1 MLYENYESPWLND
14 ELRILRDAARK
25 FFEQEFKPHNEAWI
39 AQGKVD
45 RDAWKKAGAAGLL
58 CAEMPVEY
66 GGAGGDYRHETVIM
80 EELLRAGVGGFG
92 NQVHSTIVAPYLRH
106 YGSED
111 QKQRWLP
118 RMARGELVGAIAMT
132 EPNTGSDLQAVRTTA
147 VRDGNHYVLNGNKI
161 WITNADIAHYF
172 TVMATVDRSLGT
184 RGLTAFCLE
193 RDAPGLRV
201 GRRDHKMGL
210 HGTQVAEV
218 FFEDCR
224 VPASALLGREGE
236 GFKLAM
242 RVLDHGRLS
251 VAASA
256 VGAAQR
262 LLEAMVGH
270 ATNREQ
276 FGRPIADNQA
286 IQWMIADSAT
296 EIEAARLLVRDAA
309 EKKDREERI
318 TVECSMAKLYATEMA
333 SRVADRAVQVF
344 GGMGYI
350 RGNIAE
356 RYFRDLRVYR
366 LYEGTSEIQRLV
378 IARRFLNR

>member
-1 MLYENYESPWLND
+1 ME
-14 ELRILRDAARK
+14 ELPEEVRVMRDTIRRFVEEELDPIADQVEEEDRIPDHVVERMREL
-25 FFEQEFKPHNEAWI
+25 
-39 AQGKVD
+39 
-45 RDAWKKAGAAGLL
+45 GLFGMVIP
-58 CAEMPVEY
+58 EEY
-66 GGAGGDYRHETVIM
+66 GGLGLSMLGVTVVM
-80 EELLRAGVGGFG
+80 EELSRANLCFRIMITTNNG
-92 NQVHSTIVAPYLRH
+92 I
-106 YGSED
+106 GSLGLLLAGTEE
-111 QKQRWLP
+111 QKRLHLP
-118 RMARGELVGAIAMT
+118 LMASGARIGCFCLT
-132 EPNTGSDLQAVRTTA
+132 EPEAGSDAAAVRTTA
-147 VRDGNHYVLNGNKI
+147 VRDGDFYVLRGQKI
-161 WITNADIAHYF
+161 WITNADIADYF
-172 TVMATVDRSLGT
+172 TVMATVDRSRGSK
-184 RGLTAFCLE
+184 GLTAFWIE
-193 RDAPGLRV
+193 RDTPGLCV
-201 GRRDHKMGL
+201 GRLEPKMGL

-218 FFEDCR
+218 VLDDCR
-224 VPASALLGREGE
+224 VPASAVLGREGE

-251 VAASA
+251 IAASS
-256 VGAAQR
+256 VGAAER
-262 LLEAMVGH
+262 LLEAMVEH
-270 ATNREQ
+270 ATTREQ

-296 EIEAARLLVRDAA
+296 EIAAARLLVRDAA
-309 EKKDREERI
+309 AKKDRGERI

>member
-1 MLYENYESPWLND
+1 MD
-14 ELRILRDAARK
+14 ELPEEVRVMRDTIRRFVDEELDPIADQVEEEDRIPDHIVERMREL
-25 FFEQEFKPHNEAWI
+25 
-39 AQGKVD
+39 
-45 RDAWKKAGAAGLL
+45 GLFGMVIP
-58 CAEMPVEY
+58 EEY
-66 GGAGGDYRHETVIM
+66 GGLGLSMLGLTAVM
-80 EELLRAGVGGFG
+80 EELSRANLCFRIMITTNNGIGSLGVLLAG
-92 NQVHSTIVAPYLRH
+92 T
-106 YGSED
+106 EE
-111 QKQRWLP
+111 QKKTHLPLMASGQRIGCFCL
-118 RMARGELVGAIAMT
+118 T
-132 EPNTGSDLQAVRTTA
+132 EPEAGSDAAAVRTTA
-147 VRDGNHYVLNGNKI
+147 VRDGDSYLLNGEKI
-161 WITNADIAHYF
+161 WITNADIADYF
-172 TVMATVDRSLGT
+172 TVMASVDRSLGSK
-184 RGLTAFCLE
+184 GLTAFWIE
-193 RDAPGLRV
+193 RDTPGLRV
-201 GRRDHKMGL
+201 GRLEPKMGL

-218 FFEDCR
+218 VFDDCR
-224 VPASALLGREGE
+224 VPASAVLGREGE

-251 VAASA
+251 IAASS
-256 VGAAQR
+256 VGAAER
-262 LLEAMVGH
+262 LLEAMVEH
-270 ATNREQ
+270 ATAREQ

-296 EIEAARLLVRDAA
+296 EIAAARLLVRDAA
-309 EKKDREERI
+309 AKKDRSERI

>member
-1 MLYENYESPWLND
+1 MA
-14 ELRILRDAARK
+14 ELPEELAEEVRVMRDTIRRFVEEELDPIADQVEEEDRI
-25 FFEQEFKPHNEAWI
+25 P
-39 AQGKVD
+39 D
-45 RDAWKKAGAAGLL
+45 RIVERMRELGLFGMVVP
-58 CAEMPVEY
+58 EEY
-66 GGAGGDYRHETVIM
+66 GGLGLSMLGLCAVM
-80 EELLRAGVGGFG
+80 EELSRANLCFRIMITTNNGIGSLGVLLAGTEE
-92 NQVHSTIVAPYLRH
+92 QKKTYLP
-106 YGSED
+106 
-111 QKQRWLP
+111 L
-118 RMARGELVGAIAMT
+118 MASGERIGCFCLT
-132 EPNTGSDLQAVRTTA
+132 EPEAGSDAAAVRTTA
-147 VRDGNHYVLNGNKI
+147 VRDGDSYLLNGEKI
-161 WITNADIAHYF
+161 WITNADIADYF
-172 TVMATVDRSLGT
+172 TVMATVDRSLGSK
-184 RGLTAFCLE
+184 GLTAFWVE

-201 GRRDHKMGL
+201 GRLEPKMGL

-218 FFEDCR
+218 FFDDCR
-224 VPASALLGREGE
+224 VPASAVLGREGE

-242 RVLDHGRLS
+242 KVLDHGRLS
-251 VAASA
+251 IAASS
-256 VGAAQR
+256 VGAAER
-262 LLEAMVGH
+262 LLEAMVDH
-270 ATNREQ
+270 ATTREQ

-296 EIEAARLLVRDAA
+296 ELAAARLLVRDAA
-309 EKKDREERI
+309 GKKDREERI

>member
-1 MLYENYESPWLND
+1 MG
-14 ELRILRDAARK
+14 ELPEDVRVMQDTIRRFVEEELDPIADQVEEEDRIPEHIVERMRELGL
-25 FFEQEFKPHNEAWI
+25 FGMVVPEQ
-39 AQGKVD
+39 
-45 RDAWKKAGAAGLL
+45 
-58 CAEMPVEY
+58 Y
-66 GGAGGDYRHETVIM
+66 GGLGLSMLGLTVVM
-80 EELLRAGVGGFG
+80 EELSRANLCFRIMITTNNGIGSLGVLLAG
-92 NQVHSTIVAPYLRH
+92 T
-106 YGSED
+106 EE
-111 QKQRWLP
+111 QKNACLP
-118 RMARGELVGAIAMT
+118 LMASGERIGCFCLT
-132 EPNTGSDLQAVRTTA
+132 EPEAGSDAAAVHTTA
-147 VRDGNHYVLNGNKI
+147 MRDGDTYLLNGEKI

-172 TVMATVDRSLGT
+172 TVMATVDRSLGSK
-184 RGLTAFCLE
+184 GLTAFCVE
-193 RDAPGLRV
+193 RDTPGLRV
-201 GRRDHKMGL
+201 GRLEPKMGL

-218 FFEDCR
+218 FFDDCR
-224 VPASALLGREGE
+224 VPASAVLGREGE

-242 RVLDHGRLS
+242 KVLDHGRLS
-251 VAASA
+251 IAASS
-256 VGAAQR
+256 VGAAER
-262 LLEAMVGH
+262 LLEAMVDH
-270 ATNREQ
+270 ATTREQ

-296 EIEAARLLVRDAA
+296 EIAAARLLVRDAA

>member
-1 MLYENYESPWLND
+1 MEELPEEVRVMRDTIRRFVD
-14 ELRILRDAARK
+14 EELDPIADQVEEEDRIPDHIVERMREL
-25 FFEQEFKPHNEAWI
+25 
-39 AQGKVD
+39 
-45 RDAWKKAGAAGLL
+45 GLFGMVIP
-58 CAEMPVEY
+58 EEY
-66 GGAGGDYRHETVIM
+66 GGLGLSMLGLTVVM
-80 EELLRAGVGGFG
+80 EELSRANLCFRIMITTNNGIGSLGVLLAGTEE
-92 NQVHSTIVAPYLRH
+92 QKRVH
-106 YGSED
+106 
-111 QKQRWLP
+111 LP
-118 RMARGELVGAIAMT
+118 LMASGERIGCFCLT
-132 EPNTGSDLQAVRTTA
+132 EPEAGSDAAAVRTTA
-147 VRDGNHYVLNGNKI
+147 VRDGDFYVLSGQKI
-161 WITNADIAHYF
+161 WITNADIADYF
-172 TVMATVDRSLGT
+172 TVMATVDRSRGSK
-184 RGLTAFCLE
+184 GLTAFWIE
-193 RDAPGLRV
+193 RDTPGLRV
-201 GRRDHKMGL
+201 GRLEPKMGL

-218 FFEDCR
+218 VFDDCR
-224 VPASALLGREGE
+224 VPASAVLGQEGE

-251 VAASA
+251 IAASS
-256 VGAAQR
+256 VGAAER
-262 LLEAMVGH
+262 LLEAMVEH
-270 ATNREQ
+270 ATTREQ

-296 EIEAARLLVRDAA
+296 EIAAARLLVRDAA
-309 EKKDREERI
+309 AKKDRAERI